1 MIGAVARE
9 AEDYAQI
16 ALLDQTIR
24 ILLPRWPR
32 GHVRLPIVPILDR
45 ASVSVTI
52 NTEPWPDTL
61 LDGGSRPLLIMCGNP
76 PPGVVVIEYRAGFGA
91 LPEAIPADIRQA
103 MLDQVAATLP
113 AKFEHQAELF
123 GKRLEP
129 LAQSMAK
136 LTDETRRTMWTAQ
149 RDLAQWRQ
157 ARMKEVADWNVRKAT
172 WAKEHAALMSQL
184 RGTAVQLRRDQAKS
198 LFQQML
204 IGSLVGAASGLA
216 ALVIGWS
223 LLRAAGRI

>member
-1 MIGAVARE
+1 MSVERIRPANQDALLALADAKQWARVDGNDDDWDFARMIGAVARE

-103 MLDQVAATLP
+103 MLDQVAVYYDARGAMDAKTITLSP
-113 AKFEHQAELF
+113 HF
-123 GKRLEP
+123 
-129 LAQSMAK
+129 
-136 LTDETRRTMWTAQ
+136 
-149 RDLAQWRQ
+149 
-157 ARMKEVADWNVRKAT
+157 ARILGRY
-172 WAKEHAALMSQL
+172 
-184 RGTAVQLRRDQAKS
+184 RG
-198 LFQQML
+198 
-204 IGSLVGAASGLA
+204 VGL
-216 ALVIGWS
+216 
-223 LLRAAGRI
+223 